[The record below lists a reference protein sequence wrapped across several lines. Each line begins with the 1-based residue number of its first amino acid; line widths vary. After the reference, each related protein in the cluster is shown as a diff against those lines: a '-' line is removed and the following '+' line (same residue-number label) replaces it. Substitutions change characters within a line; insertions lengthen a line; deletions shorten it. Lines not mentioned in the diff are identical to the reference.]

1 MILCCLSFPCS
12 VIQVFCSWLM
22 GVAYTLH
29 AYCMLLPSAKE
40 GLLNLRCFV
49 FRDAHLQSSYLS
61 YCCGSKQSVRSPVT
75 STRCFL
81 PENCCS
87 PDVFSVSLETQ
98 GRSCGKIPA
107 GQLFVKHSDQLVRPF
122 FQFWG
127 LCELQRVMCIQA
139 TRQCKSAI
147 AALWWQ
153 MNQMK
158 SLLKVFLH
166 VNERSAQSCCVTCC
180 CSFEVWVQIF

>member
-1 MILCCLSFPCS
+1 MPTCKV
-12 VIQVFCSWLM
+12 VIWVTV
-22 GVAYTLH
+22 VA
-29 AYCMLLPSAKE
+29 
-40 GLLNLRCFV
+40 
-49 FRDAHLQSSYLS
+49 QSSLS
-61 YCCGSKQSVRSPVT
+61 VLLWHQQGASSQKTAASR
-75 STRCFL
+75 
-81 PENCCS
+81 S

-127 LCELQRVMCIQA
+127 SCELQRVMCIQA

-158 SLLKVFLH
+158 CLLKVFLH

-180 CSFEVWVQIF
+180 CSFEVWVQIFESLLRTRWFWFVSWCVNFLCVEAFLLLFVRFERGI